1 MTVFTSGS
9 PVWILLIPVVP
20 TILAFGI
27 MALAESVRA
36 KRKNSP
42 TTWRRVLLKP
52 KPWLP

>member
-20 TILAFGI
+20 TALAFAV
-27 MALAESVRA
+27 MAVGQYFRA

-42 TTWRRVLLKP
+42 ITWRRVLRP